1 MEAMEQYL
9 LPEVMLASLLLG
21 FIVKKW
27 IRDVNNRWI
36 PTIVALFGA
45 LAAVFAVQPAAE
57 DLLRLLVSGAL
68 SGLASTGMHQLLK
81 NWLEN
86 GKK

>member
-36 PTIVALFGA
+36 PTIVAIFGA
-45 LAAVFAVQPAAE
+45 LAAVFTGQPTE
-57 DLLRLLVSGAL
+57 EGVLRLLVSGAL